1 MNTEMTVGAGRSTE
15 RPALARDRADFRS
28 LAVGAGCA
36 ALVLLLAAGTV
47 LFTTRT
53 RLTSNVFTVGL
64 TTLAAGLLGAL
75 LVALRPRNPVGWSFL
90 ATGLGFMVGLFA
102 EQYAAYGLLVRPG
115 SLPGAEV
122 ALWLSY
128 WIFPPA
134 LIPMF
139 VLVPLYFPDG
149 WLPSPRWRWVARAAL
164 WLLPLTA
171 VSRAVTPGPTYLFG
185 SDLVN
190 PYGIEALAGVTWLTD
205 TLPGLAWLALT
216 IAATVSLVVRFRR
229 ADQTVRQQIK
239 WLVYAV
245 AVTAIAFAVD
255 ATVALAA
262 PASYSA
268 VFKVVQLVPML
279 VVVAV
284 AVAVLRHR
292 LFDID
297 RLVNRT
303 LLYGL
308 LTACVVAIYVTVVAG
323 LSALVDAPQRGIG
336 VSLVATGLVAV
347 AFAPLRSRLQRLVD
361 RLLYGQRADPYRTL
375 ALLGR
380 RLETTLQLGMV
391 LPQVARTVA
400 EAFQVPYV
408 AVEVL
413 DHGGYRTQAEHG
425 QPPGT
430 ESTPL
435 HLPLSY
441 GNEPVGRL
449 VLAGPGRRVELA
461 PADRRLLG
469 DLAGQI
475 GVAVHSVQAGEEAAR
490 LSDDLQRSRERLV
503 LAREEERRRIGR
515 DLHDGL
521 GPQLAGLTMTLEA
534 ARDLV
539 RADPRHA
546 EELLAELQGRAEL
559 AVQDVRRIAHQLRPP
574 ALDALGL
581 VGALRSHAA
590 SHQRVQITVDAPQ
603 PLPTLPAAV
612 ELAAYRIVLEA
623 LHNVISH
630 AEASSCRVM
639 LQAERDPE
647 ALRVQVIDDGR
658 GMPTDAPVGVG
669 LQSMRERAVELGGS
683 CVVRSAD
690 GGGTMVEAV
699 LPLSG
704 RGRSATRGADQHPDL

>member
-1 MNTEMTVGAGRSTE
+1 MHTDVTVGAGRSTE
-15 RPALARDRADFRS
+15 RPAPARDGADARS
-28 LAVGAGCA
+28 LTVGAGCA

-53 RLTSNVFTVGL
+53 RLTRDVFTVGM

-102 EQYAAYGLLVRPG
+102 EQYAAYGLLTHPR

-122 ALWLSY
+122 ALWLGY

-149 WLPSPRWRWVARAAL
+149 RLPSPHWRWVARTAL

-171 VSRAVTPGPTYLFG
+171 VFRAVTPGPTYLFG

-190 PYGIEALAGVTWLTD
+190 PYGIEALAGITWLTD
-205 TLPGLAWLALT
+205 TLPGLAAVALT
-216 IAATVSLVVRFRR
+216 ITAAVSLVVRFRR
-229 ADQTVRQQIK
+229 ADQTVRQQIL
-239 WLVYAV
+239 WLAYAV
-245 AVTAIAFAVD
+245 ALTAIAFVVD
-255 ATVALAA
+255 AAVAQAA

-279 VVVAV
+279 VVVAA
-284 AVAVLRHR
+284 AVAILRHR

-308 LTACVVAIYVTVVAG
+308 LTACVVGIYVTVVAG
-323 LSALVDAPQRGIG
+323 LGALAGAPQRGIG
-336 VSLVATGLVAV
+336 VSLLATGLVAV
-347 AFAPLRSRLQRLVD
+347 AFQPLRSRLQRLVD

-380 RLETTLQLGMV
+380 RLETTLQLEMV
-391 LPQVARTVA
+391 LPTVAATVA
-400 EAFQVPYV
+400 EAFRVPYM
-408 AVEVL
+408 AVEAL
-413 DHGGYRTQAEHG
+413 EQDGYRTQAEHG
-425 QPPGT
+425 QPGPDAA
-430 ESTPL
+430 PL

-441 GNEPVGRL
+441 GSEPVGRL
-449 VLAGPGRRVELA
+449 VLAGPARRVELS

-475 GVAVHSVQAGEEAAR
+475 GVAVHSVRAGEEAAR
-490 LSDDLQRSRERLV
+490 LSVDLQRSREQLV
-503 LAREEERRRIGR
+503 LTREEERRRIGR

-539 RADPRHA
+539 RAAPGRA
-546 EELLAELQGRAEL
+546 EKLLAELQGRAEL
-559 AVQDVRRIAHQLRPP
+559 AVEDVRRIAHQLRPP

-590 SHQRVQITVDAPQ
+590 SHQRIKITVDAPQ
-603 PLPTLPAAV
+603 PLPALPAAV
-612 ELAAYRIVLEA
+612 EIAAHRIVLEA

-630 AEASSCRVM
+630 AEASSCRVT
-639 LQAERDPE
+639 LQAERDPQ
-647 ALRVQVIDDGR
+647 ALRVLVVDDGC

-669 LQSMRERAVELGGS
+669 QQSMRERAAELGGS
-683 CVVRSAD
+683 CTVGPAAD
-690 GGGTMVEAV
+690 GGTMVQAV

-704 RGRSATRGADQHPDL
+704 RGRSTTRGADQRSDL

>member
-15 RPALARDRADFRS
+15 RPAPARDRADARS

-47 LFTTRT
+47 LFTTQT
-53 RLTSNVFTVGL
+53 RLTRDVFTVGL

-75 LVALRPRNPVGWSFL
+75 LVALRPRNPVGWGFL

-102 EQYAAYGLLVRPG
+102 EQYAAYGLLTHPG
-115 SLPGAEV
+115 SLPGAEM

-149 WLPSPRWRWVARAAL
+149 RLPSPRWRWVARAAL

-171 VSRAVTPGPTYLFG
+171 VARAVTPGPTYLFG

-190 PYGIEALAGVTWLTD
+190 PYGIKALAGVTWLTD

-216 IAATVSLVVRFRR
+216 IAATVSLVVRFQR

-239 WLVYAV
+239 WLAYAV
-245 AVTAIAFAVD
+245 AVTAIAFVVD

-268 VFKVVQLVPML
+268 VFKVVQLVPVL
-279 VVVAV
+279 VVVAA
-284 AVAVLRHR
+284 AVAILRHR

-323 LSALVDAPQRGIG
+323 LGTLVGAPEGGIG

-347 AFAPLRSRLQRLVD
+347 AFGPLRSRLQRLVD

-391 LPQVARTVA
+391 LPAVAATVA
-400 EAFQVPYV
+400 EAFRVPYV
-408 AVEVL
+408 AVEAL
-413 DHGGYRTQAEHG
+413 EQGGYRTQAEHG
-425 QPPGT
+425 QPPGQDAA
-430 ESTPL
+430 PL

-441 GNEPVGRL
+441 GSEPVGRL
-449 VLAGPGRRVELA
+449 VLAGPGRRVELS

-469 DLAGQI
+469 DLARQV
-475 GVAVHSVQAGEEAAR
+475 GVAVHSVQVGEEAAR
-490 LSDDLQRSRERLV
+490 LSVDLQRSRERLV
-503 LAREEERRRIGR
+503 LTREEERRRIGR

-539 RADPRHA
+539 GADPGRA
-546 EELLAELQGRAEL
+546 EKLLAELQGRAEL
-559 AVQDVRRIAHQLRPP
+559 AVEDVRRIAHQLRPP

-603 PLPTLPAAV
+603 PLPPLPAAV
-612 ELAAYRIVLEA
+612 EIAAYRIVLEA

-630 AEASSCRVM
+630 AEATSCRVM

-658 GMPTDAPVGVG
+658 GMPTNAPVGVG
-669 LQSMRERAVELGGS
+669 LQSMRERAAELGGT

-690 GGGTMVEAV
+690 GGGTMVQAV

-704 RGRSATRGADQHPDL
+704 RGRSTPRGADQHPDL

>member
-1 MNTEMTVGAGRSTE
+1 MHTEMSVGAGRSTE
-15 RPALARDRADFRS
+15 RPALARDGADARS
-28 LAVGAGCA
+28 LAVAAGCA
-36 ALVLLLAAGTV
+36 VLVVLLAAGTV

-53 RLTSNVFTVGL
+53 RLTSDVFTVGM
-64 TTLAAGLLGAL
+64 TTFTAGLLGAL

-102 EQYAAYGLLVRPG
+102 EQYAAYGLLVHPG

-122 ALWLSY
+122 ALWVGY

-149 WLPSPRWRWVARAAL
+149 RLPSPRWGWVARAAL
-164 WLLPLTA
+164 WLVPLTA
-171 VSRAVTPGPTYLFG
+171 VFRAVTPGPTHLFG

-190 PYGIEALAGVTWLTD
+190 PYGVEALAGVAWLTD

-216 IAATVSLVVRFRR
+216 IAAAVSLVVRFRR
-229 ADQTVRQQIK
+229 ADQTVRQQLL
-239 WLVYAV
+239 WLAYAM
-245 AVTAIAFAVD
+245 ALTAIAFVVD
-255 ATVALAA
+255 ATVALTA
-262 PASYSA
+262 PASYTA
-268 VFKVVQLVPML
+268 VFKVVQLVPVL
-279 VVVAV
+279 VVVAA
-284 AVAVLRHR
+284 AVAILRHR

-297 RLVNRT
+297 RLVNRS

-308 LTACVVAIYVTVVAG
+308 LTACVVGIYVAVVAG
-323 LSALVDAPQRGIG
+323 LGALLGAAEPGIG
-336 VSLVATGLVAV
+336 VSLLATGLVAV
-347 AFAPLRSRLQRLVD
+347 AFEPLRSRLQRLVD
-361 RLLYGQRADPYRTL
+361 RLLYGHRADPYRTL

-391 LPQVARTVA
+391 LPAVAATVA
-400 EAFQVPYV
+400 EAFRVPYV

-413 DHGGYRTQAEHG
+413 EQGGYRAQAEHG
-425 QPPGT
+425 QPPGPGAA
-430 ESTPL
+430 PL

-469 DLAGQI
+469 DLARQI
-475 GVAVHSVQAGEEAAR
+475 GVAVHSVRAGEEAAR
-490 LSDDLQRSRERLV
+490 LSVDLQRSRERLV

-534 ARDLV
+534 VRDLV
-539 RADPRHA
+539 RADPGHA
-546 EELLAELQGRAEL
+546 ERLLAELQGRAEL
-559 AVQDVRRIAHQLRPP
+559 AVEDVRRIAHQLRPP

-590 SHQRVQITVDAPQ
+590 SHQRVQVTVDAPQ
-603 PLPTLPAAV
+603 PLPSLPAAA
-612 ELAAYRIVLEA
+612 EIAAYRIVLEA

-630 AEASSCRVM
+630 AEATSCRVM

-647 ALRVQVIDDGR
+647 ALRVLVIDDGR
-658 GMPTDAPVGVG
+658 GIPGEAPVGVG
-669 LQSMRERAVELGGS
+669 LQSMRERAAELGGS
-683 CVVRSAD
+683 CVMRPAD

>member
-1 MNTEMTVGAGRSTE
+1 MQTDVTVGAGRSTE
-15 RPALARDRADFRS
+15 RPAPARDGADARS
-28 LAVGAGCA
+28 LTVGAGCA
-36 ALVLLLAAGTV
+36 ALLLLLAAGTV

-53 RLTSNVFTVGL
+53 GRAAEILAVGL

-102 EQYAAYGLLVRPG
+102 EQYAAYGLLTRPG

-122 ALWLSY
+122 ALWLQL

-149 WLPSPRWRWVARAAL
+149 RLPSPRWRWVARAAL

-171 VSRAVTPGPTYLFG
+171 VSTAVTPGPTYFFG
-185 SDLVN
+185 SNLDN
-190 PYGIEALAGVTWLTD
+190 PYGIEALAGVTWLTA
-205 TLPGLAWLALT
+205 TLPGLAAVALT
-216 IAATVSLVVRFRR
+216 IAAAVSLVMRFRR
-229 ADQTVRQQIK
+229 ADQTVRQQIL
-239 WLVYAV
+239 WLAYAV
-245 AVTAIAFAVD
+245 ALTAIAFVVD
-255 ATVALAA
+255 AAVALAA

-279 VVVAV
+279 VVVA
-284 AVAVLRHR
+284 AAIAILRHR

-308 LTACVVAIYVTVVAG
+308 LTACVVGIYVTVVAG
-323 LSALVDAPQRGIG
+323 LGALVGAPQRGIG
-336 VSLVATGLVAV
+336 VSLLATGLVAV
-347 AFAPLRSRLQRLVD
+347 AFGPLRSRLQRLVD

-391 LPQVARTVA
+391 LPAVAATVA
-400 EAFQVPYV
+400 EAFRVPFV

-413 DHGGYRTQAEHG
+413 EQGGYRTQAEPG
-425 QPPGT
+425 QPPGPDAA
-430 ESTPL
+430 PL
-435 HLPLSY
+435 YLPLSY
-441 GNEPVGRL
+441 GSEPVGRL
-449 VLAGPGRRVELA
+449 VLAGPGRRVELS

-469 DLAGQI
+469 DLAGQV

-490 LSDDLQRSRERLV
+490 LSVDLQRSRERLV
-503 LAREEERRRIGR
+503 LTREEERRRIGR

-539 RADPRHA
+539 RADPGRA
-546 EELLAELQGRAEL
+546 EELLAGLQRRAEL
-559 AVQDVRRIAHQLRPP
+559 AVEDVRRIAHQLRPP

-590 SHQRVQITVDAPQ
+590 SQQRVQVTVDAPQ
-603 PLPTLPAAV
+603 PLPSLPAAV

-623 LHNVISH
+623 LHNVTSH
-630 AEASSCRVM
+630 AQATHCRVT
-639 LQAERDPE
+639 LQAERDPDV
-647 ALRVQVIDDGR
+647 LRVLVVDDGR
-658 GMPTDAPVGVG
+658 GIPADAPVGVG
-669 LQSMRERAVELGGS
+669 QQSMRERAAELGGS
-683 CVVRSAD
+683 CTVRPAES
-690 GGGTMVEAV
+690 GGTMVQAV
-699 LPLSG
+699 LPVSG